1 MEKTVHNELKIIL
14 IATAVTFVLYAS
26 GFLVFF
32 TPFPIIFAGTM
43 YGWKMGRR
51 ALILTIGAALVVYLG
66 LLPTLMTWAKTGAL
80 AKWSYLIPGA
90 GFTELFGV
98 RSAQYLGLIYFIYFL
113 IFAYLFRWAMEQRW
127 SFSRWM
133 SISVGSASLFLLVA
147 LVLLSLLGGSVVEG
161 ARNYMQAM
169 MNELVTAQE
178 SAGLSIQ
185 QVARLEANSSEIVAF
200 SLSIM
205 PGVLVLM
212 GGLTAM
218 LNMLMARWL
227 IRGGRRFSHM
237 RSFNN
242 FHVPYGLVWITITF
256 GFLFFFDRYIAPL
269 PGLSIIALNGLII
282 SGGIYFFQGLIIASA
297 ILKGFRAR
305 WFKILFYLMIVLF
318 IQTAGPVLALIGL
331 SDVWIDYRKLL
342 KRKKSQA
349 PQT

>member
-1 MEKTVHNELKIIL
+1 MENAVHKELKIVL

-43 YGWKMGRR
+43 YGWKVGRR
-51 ALILTIGAALVVYLG
+51 ALMLTVGAALVIYLG
-66 LLPTLMTWAKTGAL
+66 LLPSLMAWAKTGAL

-90 GFTELFGV
+90 GFTELFGIK
-98 RSAQYLGLIYFIYFL
+98 SAQYFGLVYFVYFL
-113 IFAYLFRWAMEQRW
+113 IFAYQFRRAMDQRW
-127 SFSRWM
+127 SFNRWM
-133 SISVGSASLFLLVA
+133 SISVGSASFFLLVA
-147 LVLLSLLGGSVVEG
+147 LVLLSFFGGSVIEG
-161 ARNYMQAM
+161 ARNYMQAV
-169 MNELVTAQE
+169 MNELVAAQE
-178 SAGLSIQ
+178 SSGLSIQ
-185 QVARLEANSSEIVAF
+185 NVARLEANASEIVAF

-205 PGVLVLM
+205 PGVLILM

-227 IRGGRRFSHM
+227 IRGGRRFSHL

-242 FHVPYGLVWITITF
+242 FQVPYALVWITIAF

-269 PGLSIIALNGLII
+269 PGLGIVALNGLIV
-282 SGGIYFFQGLIIASA
+282 SGGIYFFQGLVVISA

-305 WFKILFYLMIVLF
+305 WLKVLFYLMIVLF

-331 SDVWIDYRKLL
+331 SDVWVNYRKLL
-342 KRKKSQA
+342 KDKKSQA